1 MPSPNDQLAAQGAW
15 LRRQLAERGW
25 TAEDLV
31 QHAQAWA
38 YRNHKGEIGM
48 TRSYVSEWLS
58 GKRGVSVRYAEIL
71 AGVLNVST
79 NQFIDGRA
87 SQAGKLDDVGTRRD
101 FLRVAADAAV
111 VAGVSPLIETLEASQ
126 DDLARVLGTAR
137 LGRRRLER
145 LEHAAERYAR
155 LYSSSSPAAVG
166 LGIRDHFRAISAAL
180 AQSQPAEHQRRMLV
194 VSGRLAGLMSWLCYD
209 LNRQALSLDY
219 LDQGIEAADQA
230 NDPVLGAYLRASAN
244 RVASFE
250 GDHRGIRDL
259 GLAAL
264 DQVAGR
270 SDVSARM
277 LAWFHALVARGR
289 SGTGDLSGTEA
300 ALSAAEHAL
309 GAGGRPPHG
318 PELAF
323 FDDTRLLALAGEC
336 YVHLRQP
343 HQARIKLEEALTLIP
358 AELFKRRASAEM
370 DLARAFVQ
378 ARQVG
383 EGRALA
389 KQPLALNQ
397 ATPSGPLTQRAR
409 DFTLELTA
417 LR

>member
-1 MPSPNDQLAAQGAW
+1 MAMPSPNDQLAAQGAW

-71 AGVLNVST
+71 AGVLNVPAS
-79 NQFIDGRA
+79 QFIDGRA
-87 SQAGKLDDVGTRRD
+87 SQAGKLDDIGTRRD
-101 FLRVAADAAV
+101 FLRAAADAAV
-111 VAGVSPLIETLEASQ
+111 LAGVSPLIETLEASQ

-137 LGRRRLER
+137 LGQRRLER

-166 LGIRDHFRAISAAL
+166 PGIRDHFRAISAAL
-180 AQSQPAEHQRRMLV
+180 EQSQPAEHQRRMLV
-194 VSGRLAGLMSWLCYD
+194 VCGRLAGLMSWLCYD
-209 LNRQALSLDY
+209 INRQALSLDY
-219 LDQGIEAADQA
+219 LDQGIEAAEQA

-250 GDHRGIRDL
+250 GDHREIRDL
-259 GLAAL
+259 GLA
-264 DQVAGR
+264 AGR

-289 SGTGDLSGTEA
+289 SGTSDLSGTEK
-300 ALSAAEHAL
+300 ALSAAARAL
-309 GAGGRPPHG
+309 GAQGRPPHG

-323 FDDTRLLALAGEC
+323 FDDTRLVALG
-336 YVHLRQP
+336 
-343 HQARIKLEEALTLIP
+343 
-358 AELFKRRASAEM
+358 
-370 DLARAFVQ
+370 
-378 ARQVG
+378 
-383 EGRALA
+383 
-389 KQPLALNQ
+389 
-397 ATPSGPLTQRAR
+397 
-409 DFTLELTA
+409 
-417 LR
+417 